1 LVKKQ
6 LNFLPNHCDNRV
18 NENRFYEVNSRY
30 GGSKNHFI
38 TMDDIV
44 IDTVENQIIYDVTC
58 SFEAD
63 LFMSDT
69 QYPDADNLW
78 GELRNGKMKARFVIP
93 R

>member
-1 LVKKQ
+1 
-6 LNFLPNHCDNRV
+6 
-18 NENRFYEVNSRY
+18 
-30 GGSKNHFI
+30 
-38 TMDDIV
+38 MDDIV